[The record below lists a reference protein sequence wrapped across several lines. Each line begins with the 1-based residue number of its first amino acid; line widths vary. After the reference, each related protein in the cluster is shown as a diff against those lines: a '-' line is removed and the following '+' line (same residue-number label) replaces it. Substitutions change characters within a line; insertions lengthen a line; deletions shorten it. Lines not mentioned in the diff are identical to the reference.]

1 MRPATFHP
9 LATVSAG
16 SAAAAL
22 LLPFLRFDQ
31 PFAPQQVCAFLLL
44 ASPFFVLLLGHLYVA
59 ASWRRHVALV
69 LANLP
74 VWGAWLLAYVA
85 MWYFQAGWYGVAVF
99 SPAMAVL
106 AGLLVLASS
115 AIREPQHAKA

>member
-1 MRPATFHP
+1 MRPASFHP
-9 LATVSAG
+9 LASVSAA
-16 SAAAAL
+16 SAIAAF

-31 PFAPQQVCAFLLL
+31 PFAPQQVFAFLLL

-59 ASWRRHVALV
+59 ASWRRNVALV

-74 VWGAWLLAYVA
+74 VWCAWLLAYVV
-85 MWYFQAGWYGVAVF
+85 MWYFQAGWYGVAALAPVL
-99 SPAMAVL
+99 SVL

-115 AIREPQHAKA
+115 AIREPQHAKV